1 MILSV
6 LHDLEKRSIGFTLA
20 FPQADLYIDVFIEL
34 PVGFNLEPDSRQY
47 IIKLNKSLYGLKQ
60 TDHNLFELLKDN
72 LEARVYDY

>member
-1 MILSV
+1 MIISV
-6 LHDLEKRSIGFTLA
+6 LHDLETRSIDFILDFT
-20 FPQADLYIDVFIEL
+20 QADLDIDVFIEL

-60 TDHNLFELLKDN
+60 ADHNLFELLKDN